1 MHESL
6 RPETLNRLPPPI
18 RSSAV
23 ASISTGKRKPED
35 IERMQIYAITAPYNE
50 RLHLL
55 PALYINID
63 PSAIPD
69 PKVFD
74 TPTGL
79 PSADVKDLLK
89 RSIVSLETVLMLR
102 LIPNEVCT
110 LVWSRV
116 QLWAE
121 FIDMYR
127 DQLQQIP
134 LIDEG
139 IFCFKFMKLA
149 ETLAV
154 DHTTARRIIS
164 TPWFWSVIG
173 RAWARLPHVTKTG
186 ERDHLRYTLQRFF
199 VVDDRLA
206 EPENFAE
213 FFKGTGGTWLHLSRL
228 IVSFIDEIV
237 PESTTVLDDNLV
249 LYLRSVLS
257 VVSHTNVAVTDRYTK
272 QLAVMYEFRAE
283 LLAQGIL
290 GALSRAVCCLS
301 RTNHL
306 HSGPVLRDCFNSLK
320 YLIFAPSGVFILPK
334 ALDSGLLHALF
345 VSAMSPFASELHQHN
360 EFDLYFTEWFPPA
373 LVNYNFLM
381 SLDLAVISPLVVKL
395 LRSSAFKN
403 CVIYETWDK
412 FFAGAKERLDIL
424 HEFDGNR
431 ESRKACDNLACHK
444 LDSKRTFR
452 RCSGCRCFYYCS
464 LDCQRIDWRDGKH
477 RETCNSYRSLLL
489 SETHQI
495 LYTPRQR
502 SFLRFLVH
510 HDHKK
515 WRPQLVSTQT
525 RFMTQTPGAIPI
537 VVYDYTAAG
546 DAQPK
551 VQSVASFDFM
561 VQPEWQNLVCRAA
574 ASHGRIRLEVIKIRE
589 STGDFFLVIPLRMN
603 ASAAGVYDLMQR
615 TAKKIPKDPPITSM
629 GIIYQKVQDIVAAAA
644 DRNVDELH

>member
-6 RPETLNRLPPPI
+6 RPETLKRLPSPI
-18 RSSAV
+18 RVGGLVSSA
-23 ASISTGKRKPED
+23 ISTQGKRKLED
-35 IERMQIYAITAPYNE
+35 IERMQIYAMTAPYKE
-50 RLHLL
+50 RLL
-55 PALYINID
+55 
-63 PSAIPD
+63 
-69 PKVFD
+69 FD

-110 LVWSRV
+110 LIWSRI

-127 DQLQQIP
+127 DQLRQTP

-139 IFCFKFMKLA
+139 IFCVEFMKLA

-154 DHTTARRIIS
+154 DHTTRHRIIS

-173 RAWARLPHVTKTG
+173 RAWARLPHVTKSG
-186 ERDHLRYTLQRFF
+186 ERDHLRYTMQHFF
-199 VVDDRLA
+199 VNDQLA

-213 FFKGTGGTWLHLSRL
+213 FFKGIGGTWLHLSRS
-228 IVSFIDEIV
+228 IVAFIDEIV
-237 PESTTVLDDNLV
+237 PESTTVLDDDSV
-249 LYLRSVLS
+249 LYLRSVLI
-257 VVSHTNVAVTDRYTK
+257 VVSHTNVAVTHRYTK
-272 QLAVMYEFRAE
+272 QFTVMYEFRAE

-290 GALSRAVCCLS
+290 GALTRAVCCLS

-306 HSGPVLRDCFNSLK
+306 PWGPVLRDCFISLK
-320 YLIFAPSGVFILPK
+320 YLIFAPNGVLILPK
-334 ALDSGLLHALF
+334 ALDDGLLHALF
-345 VSAMSPFASELHQHN
+345 VSAMSLFASELHQHN
-360 EFDLYFTEWFPPA
+360 VFDVYFTEWFPPA

-381 SLDLAVISPLVVKL
+381 SLDLAVISPPVVKV
-395 LRSSAFKN
+395 LRSSAFKK
-403 CVIYETWDK
+403 CVVYEIWEK
-412 FFAGAKERLDIL
+412 SSARAKERLDIL
-424 HEFDGNR
+424 HDFDGNR
-431 ESRKACDNLACHK
+431 GPRKTCDNLACHK
-444 LDSKRTFR
+444 IDSKPAFR

-477 RETCNSYRSLLL
+477 RETCNSYGSLLL
-489 SETHQI
+489 SENHRI

-515 WRPQLVSTQT
+515 WRSQLVSTQT
-525 RFMTQTPGAIPI
+525 RFMTQTPGEIPI

-546 DAQPK
+546 DAKPK
-551 VQSVASFDFM
+551 VQSAASFDFT
-561 VQPEWQNLVCRAA
+561 VQPEWQNLTCRAA
-574 ASHGRIRLEVIKIRE
+574 ASHGRMRLEVIKIRE

-615 TAKKIPKDPPITSM
+615 TAKGIPKDPPITSM
-629 GIIYQKVQDIVAAAA
+629 SIIYQKVQDIVAAAA
-644 DRNVDELH
+644 DPNVDELH